1 MGRGIAGKI
10 SLKKKI
16 TAGVVISCLVA
27 FWFCL
32 PDPLF
37 TRPVSFV
44 IDDNKGELLGA
55 SIAEDG
61 QWRFPLADSVPDKFK
76 KCITA
81 FEDKR
86 FNMHPGVDP
95 LSLARAIRQ
104 NIAAGRVVSG
114 GSTLTMQVIR
124 LATGSKRTIANKI
137 LESIR
142 AVRLELTFSKS
153 EILALYASNAPF
165 GSNVV
170 GLEAASWRYFGRSAG
185 QLSWGE
191 TATLAVLP
199 NAPSLVHPGR
209 NRKLLLQKRNR
220 LISILRQEG
229 IINSTEERLAKL
241 EPVPQKPIP
250 LPRLAPHLLALAK
263 KDYHAGKLKS
273 SRLQSSISMQLQQQV
288 NGILN
293 NHHQR
298 LLANGVNNI
307 SALVLDIETG
317 KVLVYNGN
325 IFKPENKELESH
337 VDIIQARRSP
347 GSILKPLLYAA
358 MLSEGM
364 LLPNSLVAD
373 IPTQIAGY
381 QPNNYDLGYDGAV
394 PASKALARSLNV
406 PAVRMLRQY
415 KYERFHD
422 ILKKMGITTLNQ
434 PPDFYGLSLI
444 LGGCEVSMWDIAGV
458 YAGMARALSH
468 SAEKP
473 SHRPTWYAPR
483 YNADTEEE
491 DTSADQAAML
501 LDPGAIWCTFEA
513 MNEVMRPGEEQLWQQ
528 FDSSQRI
535 AWKTGTS
542 FGFRDAWAIGLSA
555 KYVVAVWA
563 GNADGEGR
571 PGLTGIDAAAPVLFD
586 IFRLLPSSA
595 GKWFTM
601 PATNMVKIDLC
612 GESGFRASELCVH
625 KQRTFVPKAGL
636 RAPVCPYHR
645 LIHLDKSEKWQVTD
659 DCVQPS
665 EMVHKAWFVLP
676 PAMEYYYQN
685 RDFRYKPLPPFH
697 PGCLG
702 SDALASSPME
712 MIYPKNNARIY
723 VPLELNGTRGQ
734 VIFNAAHRKAGE
746 TLYWHL
752 DDEYIG
758 STSNLHQLALNP
770 AAGKHSIT
778 ILDMEGNRLEQ
789 TFTILDKEKN

>member
-1 MGRGIAGKI
+1 MGRGFAGK
-10 SLKKKI
+10 LTLRKKI
-16 TAGVVISCLVA
+16 MAGLSVSCLIA
-27 FWFCL
+27 FWLCL

-44 IDDNKGELLGA
+44 IEDSKGELLGA

-86 FNMHPGVDP
+86 FNIHPGVDL

-114 GSTLTMQVIR
+114 GSTITMQVIR
-124 LATGSKRTIANKI
+124 LATGSKRTVANKI

-142 AVRLELTFSKS
+142 AVRLEMTFSKS

-170 GLEAASWRYFGRSAG
+170 GLEAASWRYFGRSAD

-191 TATLAVLP
+191 TAALAVLP

-209 NRKLLLQKRNR
+209 NRKVLLQKRNR
-220 LISILRQEG
+220 LISTLRQEG
-229 IINSTEERLAKL
+229 IINSTEEKLAKL

-250 LPRLAPHLLALAK
+250 LPQLAPHLLALAK
-263 KDYHAGKLKS
+263 KDYHAGKLNS
-273 SRLQSSISMQLQQQV
+273 SRIKTSVSLQLQQQV
-288 NGILN
+288 DGVLN
-293 NHHQR
+293 IHHER
-298 LLANGVNNI
+298 LLANGVNNLA
-307 SALVLDIETG
+307 ALILDIETG
-317 KVLVYNGN
+317 NVLAYNGN
-325 IFKPENKELESH
+325 IFRPENKEIESH
-337 VDIIQARRSP
+337 VDIIQSRRSP

-422 ILKKMGITTLNQ
+422 ILKKLGITTLNQ

-444 LGGCEVSMWDIAGV
+444 LGGGEVSMWDIAGV
-458 YAGMARALSH
+458 YARMARALIHGSQ
-468 SAEKP
+468 ER
-473 SHRPTWYAPR
+473 SHRAKWHAPR
-483 YNADTEEE
+483 YIADSQDKNHVSNE
-491 DTSADQAAML
+491 SAML
-501 LDPGAIWCTFEA
+501 LDRGAIWNTFEA

-528 FDSSQRI
+528 FDSSQKI

-542 FGFRDAWAIGLSA
+542 FGFRDAWAIGLST

-601 PATNMVKIDLC
+601 PAADMVKIDAC
-612 GESGFRASELCVH
+612 AESGFRASELCVH
-625 KQRTFVPKAGL
+625 KQAEFVPKAGL
-636 RAPVCPYHR
+636 KAPVCPYHR
-645 LIHLDKSEKWQVTD
+645 LIHLDKNEKWQVTD

-665 EMVHKAWFVLP
+665 DMVHKAWFVLP

-685 RDFRYKPLPPFH
+685 KDFRYKPLPPFR
-697 PGCLG
+697 PGCVG
-702 SDALASSPME
+702 SDASASSPME
-712 MIYPKNNARIY
+712 MIYPKDNARIY
-723 VPLELNGTRGQ
+723 VPYELSGARGQ

-746 TLYWHL
+746 TIYWHL

-758 STSNLHQLALNP
+758 STGNLHQLALNP
-770 AAGKHSIT
+770 AAGRHTIT
-778 ILDMEGNRLEQ
+778 LIDMEGNRLEQ